1 MDLFMN
7 QLIVS
12 PSPHTR
18 SDVTTRRIMLDVIIA
33 LCPALIAA
41 VILFGYR
48 ALLLT
53 AVCVGSCVLLEYLCR
68 LLMKR
73 EQTIGDLSAVVT
85 GMLLA
90 MNLPAGIPLWIAV
103 FGCFIAI
110 VVAKQLFGGIGQN
123 FANPAITGRVF
134 MLASFSGYMTTRS
147 VPQNYLGVDAIAS
160 ATPLVQLSKGAETS
174 SLLQMFLGVKSTCAI
189 GEVSALALLIGGVYL
204 VVRRVIKPTT
214 PLIYIGTVFVLTG
227 LLGQNPVAQILS
239 GGLMLGA
246 IFMATDYAT
255 TPATTLGKVIFALG
269 CGIITVLIRLYGGYP
284 EGVSF
289 AILLMNILTPQID
302 KLTMKKPLGGKE
314 A

>member
-7 QLIVS
+7 RLIVS

-18 SDVTTRRIMLDVIIA
+18 SGATTQKIMLDVIIA

-41 VILFGYR
+41 VILFGTR
-48 ALLLT
+48 VLLLA

-73 EQTIGDLSAVVT
+73 DQTIDDLSAVVT
-85 GMLLA
+85 GLLIA
-90 MNLPAGIPLWIAV
+90 LNVPAGLPLWVAV

-110 VVAKQLFGGIGQN
+110 VVTKQLFGGIGQN
-123 FANPAITGRVF
+123 FANPAITARVIL
-134 MLASFSGYMTTRS
+134 LASFSGYMTTRT
-147 VPQNYLGVDAIAS
+147 VPQDYMAVDAIVS
-160 ATPLVQLSKGAETS
+160 ATPLVKLANGASTS
-174 SLLQMFLGVKSTCAI
+174 TYLQMFLGVKSTCAI
-189 GEVSALALLIGGVYL
+189 GEVSALALLLGGIYL
-204 VVRRVIKPTT
+204 VARKVIKPTV
-214 PLIYIGTVFVLTG
+214 PLVFIGTVFVLSAV
-227 LLGQNPVAQILS
+227 LGQDPLAQILS

-255 TPATTLGKVIFALG
+255 TPATEKGKIIFAVG
-269 CGIITVLIRLYGGYP
+269 CGLITVLIRFYGGYP

-289 AILLMNILTPQID
+289 AILLMNILSPQID
-302 KLTMKKPLGGKE
+302 KMTMKKPLGGK

>member
-1 MDLFMN
+1 MN

-123 FANPAITGRVF
+123 FANPAITGRVIL
-134 MLASFSGYMTTRS
+134 LASFSGYMTTRS